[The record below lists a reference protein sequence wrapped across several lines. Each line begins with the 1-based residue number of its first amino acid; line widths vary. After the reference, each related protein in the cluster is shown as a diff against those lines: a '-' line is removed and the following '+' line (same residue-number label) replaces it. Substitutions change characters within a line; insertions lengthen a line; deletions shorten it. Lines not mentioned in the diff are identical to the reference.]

1 MECVQVTSGLLGSID
16 AEGCIRYVPAVRT
29 VGMTERK
36 RTMDYMGIL
45 KEAWGVTRRNKS
57 LWILGLFAGGSAGL
71 STSNWN
77 SNSSSSSGSKGL
89 PPGWENIHSPNEAL
103 QLGLDQAGKQLGV
116 SLGTAAQWWVILGI
130 AVFALIMLCIG
141 LWVIGLA
148 ARGGLIQQT
157 REAIY
162 GRPASAGAG
171 WRSGMHYWGRVFA
184 VGFLLA
190 LPLMALGLMALIV
203 LAIFGIP
210 ALASGG
216 GGGAFVAAL
225 VGMGLALSLIG
236 LVAFVVGVVVS
247 MLEEVALRH
256 AVLDGRGAVDSIKAT
271 WDDLWKKR
279 GLASMWLVMILVNI
293 CAGLAGAILFIPVV
307 LLMGVVVGG
316 AVLAGGLAMLW
327 LLVPVFFVLMVLG
340 MLFKAVY
347 ATFRN
352 TAWTG
357 FYVRIE
363 RPELNAA

>member
-1 MECVQVTSGLLGSID
+1 
-16 AEGCIRYVPAVRT
+16 
-29 VGMTERK
+29 
-36 RTMDYMGIL
+36 MDYQGIL

-57 LWILGLFAGGSAGL
+57 LWILGLFAGGSAGI

-77 SNSSSSSGSKGL
+77 SRSSSTSGSGGV
-89 PPGWENIHSPNEAL
+89 PPGWENIHTPSEAL
-103 QLGLDQAGKQLGV
+103 QRGLDEAGKQLGV
-116 SLGTAAQWWVILGI
+116 SMGTAAQWWVI
-130 AVFALIMLCIG
+130 IG
-141 LWVIGLA
+141 LAIVTLIVIGIVCWAIGIA
-148 ARGGLIQQT
+148 ARGGLIAQT

-162 GRPASAGAG
+162 GRPVSASTG
-171 WRSGMHYWGRVFA
+171 WGTGLRYWGRVFA

-190 LPLMALGLMALIV
+190 LPLMALGIMGLIT

-216 GGGAFVAAL
+216 GGAAVVAAL
-225 VGMGLALSLIG
+225 VGMGLVLSLIG
-236 LVAFVVGVVVS
+236 VVALVVSVVVS
-247 MLEEVALRH
+247 MLEEVSLRH
-256 AVLDGRGAVDSIKAT
+256 AILGDRGAIDSIKAT

-279 GLASMWLVMILVNI
+279 GVASMWLVMILVNI
-293 CAGLAGAILFIPVV
+293 CAGIAAAIVFIPVII
-307 LLMGVVVGG
+307 LMGLVVGG
-316 AVLAGGLAMLW
+316 AVLAGGVGMLW
-327 LLVPVFFVLMVLG
+327 LLAPVFVILIVVC